1 MKTAEIRK
9 SIGRLCRSTSTPS
22 VILFI
27 LASLFVA
34 FGTSANFDWNY
45 LVSFINSNIAVLC
58 ICIGEAVVILTG
70 GIDISLGATV
80 SLCNVLLVMLMKQL
94 HVPLFPAIVIMF
106 VVAIACGALNGF
118 MIGVMRISPLLT
130 SYATSIIYAGL
141 ALVVTRIPV
150 YLKLKGMSA
159 FYKYRIFGF
168 IPMSLMFLLVL
179 YVIWKLYKRTPWGVH
194 IYAIGQNEQSA
205 YASGIPVVRTKII
218 AYGFAGF
225 CAGMGALALTSMI
238 QGGDPKIG
246 ATMSMTAI
254 SAVAIGGVALSG
266 GKGDVGGSIFGSLF
280 LVMVSN
286 IIVFWGID
294 TFWQELLRN
303 LILLVS
309 IVAATLLSN
318 SNLTGKLKRGERH
331 DAKQA

>member
-9 SIGRLCRSTSTPS
+9 SLGRVMRSTSTPS
-22 VILFI
+22 VILFV

-80 SLCNVLLVMLMKQL
+80 SLCNVLLIMLMKQL
-94 HVPLFPAIVIMF
+94 HVPLFPAILIMF
-106 VVAIACGALNGF
+106 LVAIACGALNGF

-150 YLKLKGMSA
+150 YLKLKGLSA
-159 FYKYRIFGF
+159 FYKYKIFGF
-168 IPMSLMFLLVL
+168 IPMSLIFLMTL
-179 YVIWKLYKRTPWGVH
+179 YLIWKLYKRTPWGVH

-205 YASGIPVVRTKII
+205 YASGIPVVRTKMI
-218 AYGFAGF
+218 AYAFAGF
-225 CAGMGALALTSMI
+225 CAGMGALALTCMI

-309 IVAATLLSN
+309 IVVSALLSK
-318 SNLTGKLKRGERH
+318 SNIIGKLKRGERN
-331 DAKQA
+331 DAK